1 VVVEVWDGGA
11 QAWKFVKHC
20 LSAGPIHTHRFPAPV
35 RGQRIRLAL
44 KAGANPRFAEIV
56 LHGAEVLGTNAP
68 PTILMQPQRS
78 EVPPGAPAVF
88 EVNASGAEPLEY
100 QWLKDGVELQ
110 EGPGR
115 LGVRSPTLTLEQVSL
130 ADEGSYSVRV
140 SNAVGPAVLSDAA
153 ELWVI
158 GAASLLSGFT
168 LAAGAPTFLV
178 QGEPGA
184 TYRLEMSEDL
194 ETWVFVGRVT
204 AAEASFLFT
213 DTSPDPWQAR
223 FYRAVREL

>member
-1 VVVEVWDGGA
+1 
-11 QAWKFVKHC
+11 
-20 LSAGPIHTHRFPAPV
+20 
-35 RGQRIRLAL
+35 
-44 KAGANPRFAEIV
+44 
-56 LHGAEVLGTNAP
+56 
-68 PTILMQPQRS
+68 M
-78 EVPPGAPAVF
+78 
-88 EVNASGAEPLEY
+88 
-100 QWLKDGVELQ
+100 ELV

-130 ADEGSYSVRV
+130 ADEGNYSVRV
-140 SNAVGPAVLSDAA
+140 SNAVGPAILSEPA

-158 GAASLLSGFT
+158 GAASLLTGFT

-194 ETWVFVGRVT
+194 ETWTFLGRVT
-204 AAEASFLFT
+204 SSERSFLFT
-213 DTSPDPWQAR
+213 DTSPDPGQAR